1 MKFIIGLLLCGSAV
15 LAQQSVRVVA
25 AGDIACDP
33 EMVGTTLP
41 DLCDSDIT
49 ANLIAELTPDGV
61 LALGDIQYEHAELE
75 HFAQVYDTTWG
86 RFKAITHPTP
96 GNHEY
101 YLDASGYFRYFGAA
115 AGEGQLG
122 YYSRALGEWQLI
134 SLNSNCAFVAC
145 GADSAQ
151 AQWLR
156 ETLTS
161 QTCTLVIWHHPRY
174 SSGKHGDTPE
184 LADLW
189 SILDEYGAELVL
201 SGHDHHYER
210 FTPQDAVSQAKSEGV
225 RQFVV
230 GTGGRSFYPLEQVKA
245 HSEVQVEG
253 EFGVLELTLNPSAY
267 SWRFVT
273 PGGAYDE
280 GSANCV
286 N

>member
-1 MKFIIGLLLCGSAV
+1 MKFLIGLLLCGSAV

-41 DLCDSDIT
+41 GLCDSDIT

-101 YLDASGYFRYFGAA
+101 YLDASGYFNYFGAA

-122 YYSRALGEWQLI
+122 YYSKALGEWQLI

-156 ETLTS
+156 ETLTP

-210 FTPQDAVSQAKSEGV
+210 FTPQDAVSQAKPEGV